1 MELKNIISETLNEI
15 EKMAKTIDNGFNT
28 AQKTPSFFKTPP
40 HLQNTPNPK
49 NANAPLESK
58 NAAKIET
65 QEKITEE
72 KEEEL
77 KEIITEEIVQE
88 KITEEKEEELKEI
101 ITEEIVQEKITEEK
115 EEESKEIIT
124 EEITPKTP
132 TQETP
137 TQVLIPNE
145 RVFLKGLLERTLVLF
160 KGMQALEEKEVLKR
174 LDLVARFLQY
184 QLSVLEKR
192 LESLER
198 ENTE

>member
-1 MELKNIISETLNEI
+1 MAGRMELKSIISETLNEI
-15 EKMAKTIDNGFNT
+15 EKMAKTIDNGFDV

-40 HLQNTPNPK
+40 YLQNAK
-49 NANAPLESK
+49 NAETPPMSNTEPK

-72 KEEEL
+72 N
-77 KEIITEEIVQE
+77 
-88 KITEEKEEELKEI
+88 TEEKEEEAKGI
-101 ITEEIVQEKITEEK
+101 II
-115 EEESKEIIT
+115 

-132 TQETP
+132 TQAP
-137 TQVLIPNE
+137 ISSE
-145 RVFLKGLLERTLVLF
+145 RVFLKNLLERTLVLF
-160 KGMQALEEKEVLKR
+160 QGMQALEEKEALER
-174 LDLVARFLQY
+174 LDLVVRFLQY

>member
-1 MELKNIISETLNEI
+1 MAGRMELKNIISETLNEI
-15 EKMAKTIDNGFNT
+15 EKMAKTIDDGFNT

-49 NANAPLESK
+49 NANAPLEPK
-58 NAAKIET
+58 NAVKIET

-77 KEIITEEIVQE
+77 KEIITEEI
-88 KITEEKEEELKEI
+88 
-101 ITEEIVQEKITEEK
+101 
-115 EEESKEIIT
+115 
-124 EEITPKTP
+124 TPKTP
-132 TQETP
+132 TQA
-137 TQVLIPNE
+137 LIPNE
-145 RVFLKGLLERTLVLF
+145 RVFLKGLLERTLLLF
-160 KGMQALEEKEVLKR
+160 KGMQALEEKEALKR
-174 LDLVARFLQY
+174 LDLVVRFLQY

>member
-15 EKMAKTIDNGFNT
+15 EKMAKTIDDGFDT

-40 HLQNTPNPK
+40 HLQNTPK
-49 NANAPLESK
+49 NANTPLEPK

-72 KEEEL
+72 NTEEKEEEAP
-77 KEIITEEIVQE
+77 EIITEEIAQE
-88 KITEEKEEELKEI
+88 N
-101 ITEEIVQEKITEEK
+101 
-115 EEESKEIIT
+115 
-124 EEITPKTP
+124 P
-132 TQETP
+132 TQAP
-137 TQVLIPNE
+137 ISNE

-160 KGMQALEEKEVLKR
+160 KGMQALNEKEALKR

>member
-15 EKMAKTIDNGFNT
+15 EKMAKTIDDGFDT

-49 NANAPLESK
+49 NANTPLEPK
-58 NAAKIET
+58 NATKIET

-72 KEEEL
+72 KEEEA
-77 KEIITEEIVQE
+77 KGIITEEIA
-88 KITEEKEEELKEI
+88 
-101 ITEEIVQEKITEEK
+101 
-115 EEESKEIIT
+115 
-124 EEITPKTP
+124 
-132 TQETP
+132 QETP
-137 TQVLIPNE
+137 TQALIPNE

-160 KGMQALEEKEVLKR
+160 KGMQALEEKEAMKR
-174 LDLVARFLQY
+174 LDLVVRFLQY
-184 QLSVLEKR
+184 QLSALEKR

>member
-1 MELKNIISETLNEI
+1 MAGRMELKNIISETLSEI

-49 NANAPLESK
+49 NANAPLEPK

-65 QEKITEE
+65 
-72 KEEEL
+72 
-77 KEIITEEIVQE
+77 
-88 KITEEKEEELKEI
+88 
-101 ITEEIVQEKITEEK
+101 QEKITEEK

-124 EEITPKTP
+124 EEIT
-132 TQETP
+132 QETP

-145 RVFLKGLLERTLVLF
+145 RVFLKNLLERTLVLL
-160 KGMQALEEKEVLKR
+160 KGMQALEEKEAMKR

-184 QLSVLEKR
+184 QLSALEKR

>member
-1 MELKNIISETLNEI
+1 MAGRMELKNIISETLNEI
-15 EKMAKTIDNGFNT
+15 EKMAKTIDDGFNT

-40 HLQNTPNPK
+40 HLQNTPNSQ
-49 NANAPLESK
+49 NANTPLEPK

-72 KEEEL
+72 N
-77 KEIITEEIVQE
+77 
-88 KITEEKEEELKEI
+88 TEEKEEEAKG
-101 ITEEIVQEKITEEK
+101 ITIEEI
-115 EEESKEIIT
+115 
-124 EEITPKTP
+124 

-137 TQVLIPNE
+137 TQVLISSE
-145 RVFLKGLLERTLVLF
+145 RVFLKNLLERTLVLL
-160 KGMQALEEKEVLKR
+160 KGMQALEEKEALKR

-192 LESLER
+192 LESLEK

>member
-1 MELKNIISETLNEI
+1 MAGRMELKNIISETLNEI

-49 NANAPLESK
+49 NANAPLEPK

-77 KEIITEEIVQE
+77 KEIITEEI
-88 KITEEKEEELKEI
+88 
-101 ITEEIVQEKITEEK
+101 
-115 EEESKEIIT
+115 
-124 EEITPKTP
+124 TPKTP

-137 TQVLIPNE
+137 TQALIPNE

-160 KGMQALEEKEVLKR
+160 KGMQALEEKEALKR

-184 QLSVLEKR
+184 QLSALEKR

>member
-15 EKMAKTIDNGFNT
+15 EKMAKTIDDGFDT

-40 HLQNTPNPK
+40 HLQNTPK
-49 NANAPLESK
+49 NANAPLESKNATK

-72 KEEEL
+72 KEEEIP
-77 KEIITEEIVQE
+77 EIITEEIAQE
-88 KITEEKEEELKEI
+88 
-101 ITEEIVQEKITEEK
+101 
-115 EEESKEIIT
+115 S
-124 EEITPKTP
+124 P

-137 TQVLIPNE
+137 TQALIPNE

-160 KGMQALEEKEVLKR
+160 KGMQALEEKEAMKR

>member
-15 EKMAKTIDNGFNT
+15 EKMAKTIDDGFNT

-49 NANAPLESK
+49 NTNAPLESK

-72 KEEEL
+72 KEEE
-77 KEIITEEIVQE
+77 
-88 KITEEKEEELKEI
+88 
-101 ITEEIVQEKITEEK
+101 
-115 EEESKEIIT
+115 SKEIIT
-124 EEITPKTP
+124 EGI
-132 TQETP
+132 TQENP
-137 TQVLIPNE
+137 KQVPIPNE

-160 KGMQALEEKEVLKR
+160 KGMQALEEKEALKR

-184 QLSVLEKR
+184 QLSALEKR

>member
-1 MELKNIISETLNEI
+1 MAGRMELKNIISETLNEI
-15 EKMAKTIDNGFNT
+15 EKMAKTIDDGFNT

-40 HLQNTPNPK
+40 NLQNTPNPK
-49 NANAPLESK
+49 NANTPLEPK

-72 KEEEL
+72 KEEEIP
-77 KEIITEEIVQE
+77 EIITEEIA
-88 KITEEKEEELKEI
+88 
-101 ITEEIVQEKITEEK
+101 
-115 EEESKEIIT
+115 
-124 EEITPKTP
+124 
-132 TQETP
+132 QETP

-145 RVFLKGLLERTLVLF
+145 RVFLKSLLERTLVLL
-160 KGMQALEEKEVLKR
+160 KGMQALEEKEALKR

-184 QLSVLEKR
+184 QLSTLEKR

>member
-15 EKMAKTIDNGFNT
+15 EKMAKTIDDGFNT
-28 AQKTPSFFKTPP
+28 AQKTPSFFKTPS

-49 NANAPLESK
+49 NANTPLESK
-58 NAAKIET
+58 NATKIET

-72 KEEEL
+72 KEEEIP
-77 KEIITEEIVQE
+77 EIITEEIA
-88 KITEEKEEELKEI
+88 
-101 ITEEIVQEKITEEK
+101 
-115 EEESKEIIT
+115 
-124 EEITPKTP
+124 
-132 TQETP
+132 QETP
-137 TQVLIPNE
+137 TQALIPNE

-160 KGMQALEEKEVLKR
+160 KGIQSLEEKEALKR

-198 ENTE
+198 EDTE

>member
-15 EKMAKTIDNGFNT
+15 EKMAKTIDNNFDA

-40 HLQNTPNPK
+40 YLQNAK
-49 NANAPLESK
+49 NAETPPMSNTEPK

-65 QEKITEE
+65 QEKIAEE
-72 KEEEL
+72 KEEAQ
-77 KEIITEEIVQE
+77 EIIR
-88 KITEEKEEELKEI
+88 
-101 ITEEIVQEKITEEK
+101 
-115 EEESKEIIT
+115 
-124 EEITPKTP
+124 EEITPQTP
-132 TQETP
+132 KQAP
-137 TQVLIPNE
+137 IPNE
-145 RVFLKGLLERTLVLF
+145 RVFLKNLLERTLVLF
-160 KGMQALEEKEVLKR
+160 QGMQALEEKDALKR

>member
-15 EKMAKTIDNGFNT
+15 EKMAKTIDNGFDV

-40 HLQNTPNPK
+40 YLQNTPLEPK
-49 NANAPLESK
+49 NAT
-58 NAAKIET
+58 KIET

-72 KEEEL
+72 N
-77 KEIITEEIVQE
+77 
-88 KITEEKEEELKEI
+88 TEEKEEEAKG
-101 ITEEIVQEKITEEK
+101 ITI
-115 EEESKEIIT
+115 

-132 TQETP
+132 TQAP
-137 TQVLIPNE
+137 ISSE
-145 RVFLKGLLERTLVLF
+145 RVFLKNLLERTLVLF
-160 KGMQALEEKEVLKR
+160 QGMQALEEKEALKR

-198 ENTE
+198 ENTK

>member
-1 MELKNIISETLNEI
+1 MAGRMELKNIISETLSEI

-77 KEIITEEIVQE
+77 KEII
-88 KITEEKEEELKEI
+88 K
-101 ITEEIVQEKITEEK
+101 
-115 EEESKEIIT
+115 

-132 TQETP
+132 TQENP
-137 TQVLIPNE
+137 TQALIPNE

-160 KGMQALEEKEVLKR
+160 KGMQTLEEKEALKR

-184 QLSVLEKR
+184 QLSALEKR

>member
-15 EKMAKTIDNGFNT
+15 EKMAKTIDDGFNT
-28 AQKTPSFFKTPP
+28 VQKTPSFFKTPP

-49 NANAPLESK
+49 NANTPLEPK
-58 NAAKIET
+58 NATKIET

-72 KEEEL
+72 KEEEA
-77 KEIITEEIVQE
+77 
-88 KITEEKEEELKEI
+88 
-101 ITEEIVQEKITEEK
+101 
-115 EEESKEIIT
+115 KEIIT
-124 EEITPKTP
+124 EEIT
-132 TQETP
+132 QETP
-137 TQVLIPNE
+137 TQALIPNE

-160 KGMQALEEKEVLKR
+160 KGMQALEEKEALKR

-184 QLSVLEKR
+184 QLSALEKR

>member
-1 MELKNIISETLNEI
+1 MAGRMELKNIISETLNEI
-15 EKMAKTIDNGFNT
+15 EKMAKTIDNGFDT

-49 NANAPLESK
+49 NANTPLEPK
-58 NAAKIET
+58 NATKIET
-65 QEKITEE
+65 
-72 KEEEL
+72 
-77 KEIITEEIVQE
+77 
-88 KITEEKEEELKEI
+88 
-101 ITEEIVQEKITEEK
+101 QEKITEEK

-124 EEITPKTP
+124 EEIAQENP
-132 TQETP
+132 TQA
-137 TQVLIPNE
+137 LIPNE

-160 KGMQALEEKEVLKR
+160 KGMQALEEKEAMKR

-184 QLSVLEKR
+184 QLSVLKKR

>member
-15 EKMAKTIDNGFNT
+15 EKMAKTIDNGFNRT
-28 AQKTPSFFKTPP
+28 QKTPSFFKTPP

-49 NANAPLESK
+49 NANAPLEPK
-58 NAAKIET
+58 NATKIET

-77 KEIITEEIVQE
+77 KEIITEEI
-88 KITEEKEEELKEI
+88 
-101 ITEEIVQEKITEEK
+101 
-115 EEESKEIIT
+115 
-124 EEITPKTP
+124 TPKNP
-132 TQETP
+132 TQENP
-137 TQVLIPNE
+137 TQALIPNE

-160 KGMQALEEKEVLKR
+160 KGMQALEEKEALKR
-174 LDLVARFLQY
+174 LDLVERFLQY
-184 QLSVLEKR
+184 QLSALEKR

>member
-49 NANAPLESK
+49 NANAPLEPK

-77 KEIITEEIVQE
+77 KEIIT
-88 KITEEKEEELKEI
+88 K
-101 ITEEIVQEKITEEK
+101 
-115 EEESKEIIT
+115 
-124 EEITPKTP
+124 EITPKTP
-132 TQETP
+132 TQENP
-137 TQVLIPNE
+137 TQVPIPNE

-160 KGMQALEEKEVLKR
+160 KGMQALEEKEAMKR

-184 QLSVLEKR
+184 QLSALEKR

>member
-1 MELKNIISETLNEI
+1 MELKNIISETLSEI

-77 KEIITEEIVQE
+77 KEIITEEITQE
-88 KITEEKEEELKEI
+88 I
-101 ITEEIVQEKITEEK
+101 
-115 EEESKEIIT
+115 
-124 EEITPKTP
+124 P
-132 TQETP
+132 TQA
-137 TQVLIPNE
+137 LIPNE

-160 KGMQALEEKEVLKR
+160 KGMQALEEKEALKR
-174 LDLVARFLQY
+174 LDLVERFLQY
-184 QLSVLEKR
+184 QLSALEKR

>member
-15 EKMAKTIDNGFNT
+15 EKMAKTIDNGFDV

-40 HLQNTPNPK
+40 YLQNTPLGP
-49 NANAPLESK
+49 K

-65 QEKITEE
+65 QEKIAEENTEE
-72 KEEEL
+72 KEEEA
-77 KEIITEEIVQE
+77 KGITI
-88 KITEEKEEELKEI
+88 
-101 ITEEIVQEKITEEK
+101 
-115 EEESKEIIT
+115 

-132 TQETP
+132 TQAP
-137 TQVLIPNE
+137 ISSE
-145 RVFLKGLLERTLVLF
+145 RVFLKNLLERTLVLL
-160 KGMQALEEKEVLKR
+160 KGMQALEEKEALER

>member
-1 MELKNIISETLNEI
+1 MAGRMELKNIISETLNEI
-15 EKMAKTIDNGFNT
+15 EKMAKTIDDGFNT
-28 AQKTPSFFKTPP
+28 VQKTPSFFKTPP
-40 HLQNTPNPK
+40 HLQNTTNPK

-72 KEEEL
+72 KEEE
-77 KEIITEEIVQE
+77 
-88 KITEEKEEELKEI
+88 
-101 ITEEIVQEKITEEK
+101 
-115 EEESKEIIT
+115 SKEIIT
-124 EEITPKTP
+124 EEITQETP
-132 TQETP
+132 TQENP

-145 RVFLKGLLERTLVLF
+145 RVFLKNLLERTLVLL
-160 KGMQALEEKEVLKR
+160 KGMQALEEKEAMKR

-184 QLSVLEKR
+184 QLSALEKR

>member
-15 EKMAKTIDNGFNT
+15 EKMAKTIDDGFDA

-40 HLQNTPNPK
+40 YLQNTPNPQ
-49 NANAPLESK
+49 NTPLEPK

-72 KEEEL
+72 N
-77 KEIITEEIVQE
+77 
-88 KITEEKEEELKEI
+88 TEEKEEA
-101 ITEEIVQEKITEEK
+101 
-115 EEESKEIIT
+115 KEIIT

-132 TQETP
+132 TQ
-137 TQVLIPNE
+137 VLISNE
-145 RVFLKGLLERTLVLF
+145 RVFLKNLLERTLVLL
-160 KGMQALEEKEVLKR
+160 KGMQALEEKEALER

-198 ENTE
+198 ENTK

>member
-1 MELKNIISETLNEI
+1 MVGRMELKNIISETLNEI
-15 EKMAKTIDNGFNT
+15 EKMAKTIDDGFDT

-49 NANAPLESK
+49 NANTPLESK

-72 KEEEL
+72 N
-77 KEIITEEIVQE
+77 TEEN
-88 KITEEKEEELKEI
+88 TEEKEE
-101 ITEEIVQEKITEEK
+101 VP
-115 EEESKEIIT
+115 EIIT
-124 EEITPKTP
+124 EEIT
-132 TQETP
+132 QETP
-137 TQVLIPNE
+137 TQALISNE

-160 KGMQALEEKEVLKR
+160 KGMQALEEKEAMKR

>member
-1 MELKNIISETLNEI
+1 MAGRMELKNIISETLNEI
-15 EKMAKTIDNGFNT
+15 EKMAKTIDDGFDT

-40 HLQNTPNPK
+40 HLQNTPKNANTPLEPK
-49 NANAPLESK
+49 NAT
-58 NAAKIET
+58 KIET

-72 KEEEL
+72 KEEEIP
-77 KEIITEEIVQE
+77 EIITEEIVQE
-88 KITEEKEEELKEI
+88 N
-101 ITEEIVQEKITEEK
+101 
-115 EEESKEIIT
+115 
-124 EEITPKTP
+124 P
-132 TQETP
+132 TQAP
-137 TQVLIPNE
+137 IPNE

-160 KGMQALEEKEVLKR
+160 KGMQALEEKEAMKR

>member
-1 MELKNIISETLNEI
+1 MAGRMELKNIISETLNEI
-15 EKMAKTIDNGFNT
+15 EKMAKTIDDGFNT

-49 NANAPLESK
+49 NANTPLEPK

-72 KEEEL
+72 KEE
-77 KEIITEEIVQE
+77 
-88 KITEEKEEELKEI
+88 
-101 ITEEIVQEKITEEK
+101 
-115 EEESKEIIT
+115 SKEIIT
-124 EEITPKTP
+124 EEITPKNP
-132 TQETP
+132 TQA
-137 TQVLIPNE
+137 LILNE

-160 KGMQALEEKEVLKR
+160 KGMQALEEKEALKR

-184 QLSVLEKR
+184 QLSALEKR

-198 ENTE
+198 ENIE

>member
-1 MELKNIISETLNEI
+1 MAGRMELKNIISETLNEI
-15 EKMAKTIDNGFNT
+15 EKMAKTIDDGFNT
-28 AQKTPSFFKTPP
+28 AQKTPSFFKTPS

-49 NANAPLESK
+49 NANAPLEPK

-77 KEIITEEIVQE
+77 KEIITEEI
-88 KITEEKEEELKEI
+88 
-101 ITEEIVQEKITEEK
+101 
-115 EEESKEIIT
+115 
-124 EEITPKTP
+124 TPKTP

-137 TQVLIPNE
+137 TQALIPNE

-160 KGMQALEEKEVLKR
+160 KGMQALEEKEAMKR

-184 QLSVLEKR
+184 QLSALEKR

>member
-15 EKMAKTIDNGFNT
+15 EKMAKTIDDGFDR

-49 NANAPLESK
+49 NANAPLEPK
-58 NAAKIET
+58 NAARIET

-77 KEIITEEIVQE
+77 KEIITEEITQE
-88 KITEEKEEELKEI
+88 N
-101 ITEEIVQEKITEEK
+101 
-115 EEESKEIIT
+115 
-124 EEITPKTP
+124 P
-132 TQETP
+132 TQA
-137 TQVLIPNE
+137 LIPNE

-160 KGMQALEEKEVLKR
+160 KGMQALEEKEALKR
-174 LDLVARFLQY
+174 LDLVERFLQY
-184 QLSVLEKR
+184 QLSALEKR